1 MIRVLNIISDTNIGG
16 GGRSLLSYLQYYDR
30 GRYKNMAILLNGTD
44 IYSGYGYHRYGRH
57 YGYRYSAAADGSYYA
72 D

>member
-1 MIRVLNIISDTNIGG
+1 
-16 GGRSLLSYLQYYDR
+16 
-30 GRYKNMAILLNGTD
+30 MAILLNGTD

-57 YGYRYSAAADGSYYA
+57 YGYRYSSAADGSYYA

>member
-1 MIRVLNIISDTNIGG
+1 
-16 GGRSLLSYLQYYDR
+16 
-30 GRYKNMAILLNGTD
+30 MAILLNGTD

-57 YGYRYSAAADGSYYA
+57 YGYGYRYSSAADGSYYA